1 MTPGRRTVSFGS
13 FDEIMPDVEELLKGH
28 TTVGNW
34 SLAQICRHVA
44 SVLRRVV
51 DMPATT
57 PQDPSLWVGEEQ
69 KRQVLESGMLPEGIQ
84 GPPAVMPTEAVG
96 CRRRQRGCG
105 RRSRTT
111 RIPPDRSSRI
121 ASSGRSPRRSGIGCS
136 SFTAHITLA
145 SSFRLVCSQTL
156 KVAIAVEDRR
166 DVTEGPVC
174 NRWPYGFR

>member
-96 CRRRQRGCG
+96 GAGGGRGAAAGDRVLQEFRRTDHPASHLRAALQGG
-105 RRSRTT
+105 VGSAAAHSLAHHLSFV
-111 RIPPDRSSRI
+111 IPTS
-121 ASSGRSPRRSGIGCS
+121 
-136 SFTAHITLA
+136 
-145 SSFRLVCSQTL
+145 V
-156 KVAIAVEDRR
+156 
-166 DVTEGPVC
+166 
-174 NRWPYGFR
+174 